1 MIHKWSKIRTSLREK
16 CLNTEFFLLRIFLY
30 SYFPVL
36 GLTKFP
42 YSAQIQENT
51 DQKKLRIWTFFTQ
64 CGFAFRLSVK
74 GLQLP
79 KYNKDNRNPIFLDF
93 TSFLENY
100 FLRHVR
106 NTFLKFIACILFAL
120 FANFIK
126 KCFSMIL
133 TVRFMISE

>member
-1 MIHKWSKIRTSLREK
+1 MARVSSSSHWVKSIQIRSIFWSVFSYIQ
-16 CLNTEFFLLRIFLY
+16 TEYRDLCR
-30 SYFPVL
+30 
-36 GLTKFP
+36 KF
-42 YSAQIQENT
+42 SNWVQIQENT

-79 KYNKDNRNPIFLDF
+79 KYNKDNHNPIFLDF